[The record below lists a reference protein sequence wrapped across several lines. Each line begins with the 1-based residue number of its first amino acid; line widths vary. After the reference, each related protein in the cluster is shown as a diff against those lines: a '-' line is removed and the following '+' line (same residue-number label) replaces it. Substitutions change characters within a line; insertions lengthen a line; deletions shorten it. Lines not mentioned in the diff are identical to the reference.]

1 MLRGGWAEA
10 GFSDALLLMREQ
22 ASLVAVAAAAAAAAV
37 RYEREKDP
45 SRIPLLRCRKFHLHL
60 ELW

>member
-1 MLRGGWAEA
+1 MAEA
-10 GFSDALLLMREQ
+10 GLSDAPLLMREL
-22 ASLVAVAAAAAAAAV
+22 ASLVAAAAAAAV
-37 RYEREKDP
+37 VHYEREKDP

>member
-10 GFSDALLLMREQ
+10 GFSDALLLMREL
-22 ASLVAVAAAAAAAAV
+22 ASLVVVAAAAV
-37 RYEREKDP
+37 VHYEREKDP

>member
-1 MLRGGWAEA
+1 MRGGLAEA
-10 GFSDALLLMREQ
+10 GLSDAPLLMREL
-22 ASLVAVAAAAAAAAV
+22 ASLVAVVAAAAAV
-37 RYEREKDP
+37 HYEREKDP